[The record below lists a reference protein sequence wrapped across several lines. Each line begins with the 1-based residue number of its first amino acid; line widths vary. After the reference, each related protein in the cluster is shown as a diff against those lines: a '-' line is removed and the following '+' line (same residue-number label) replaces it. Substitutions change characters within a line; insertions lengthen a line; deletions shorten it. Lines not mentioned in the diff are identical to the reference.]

1 MDPGGLS
8 TARENDL
15 AWMRE
20 ALQEA
25 RQAGEAGDVPVGCI
39 VVDRAGQLIAR
50 GRNLREATQ
59 DPTAHAEIVA
69 LRAAAQATGHW
80 RLDGCTS
87 YVTLEPCAM
96 CAGALVNARVARVV
110 YGAPDPKAGALDA
123 RFAIGRDPR
132 LNHRFEVSGGV
143 LAEQSVQL
151 LQSFFGA
158 LRAAGEK

>member
-1 MDPGGLS
+1 MDPGELS

-110 YGAPDPKAGALDA
+110 YGAPDPKAGAIDA